1 MTLLYVAS
9 SKALGEWG
17 AEVGLT
23 KHLFKVGLA
32 DDGPEA
38 ALAALNAGK
47 HAGRDDWKM
56 LKSQAA
62 DGIGEAAMLERLSR
76 KEKLVDPKLYPG
88 IKGAVGIVKVKPT
101 NAENHFV
108 VKRAL
113 AGESEKMIKLKP
125 IDIAVYLMVQVLGA
139 AEES

>member
-23 KHLFKVGLA
+23 KHLYKVGLSE
-32 DDGPEA
+32 DDA
-38 ALAALNAGK
+38 SAVAAALNAAK
-47 HAGRDDWKM
+47 HAGRDDWKL
-56 LKSQAA
+56 LKGHAVE
-62 DGIGEAAMLERLSR
+62 GIDEAHVLERLGR

-88 IKGAVGIVKVKPT
+88 IKGALGVVKVKPT
-101 NAENHFV
+101 NVENHIV

-113 AGESEKMIKLKP
+113 AGEPEKEIKAKP
-125 IDIAVYLMVQVLGA
+125 ADIAAYLIVQVVGSG
-139 AEES
+139 EGG